1 MHSAGTEMSG
11 WGLWSLLP
19 LAVTLILAFVSR
31 SALIAMLIGVFIGTL
46 MIGALPGVGLNELLQ
61 SSLGNSDFIWICE
74 IVILIG
80 ILFEG
85 FKRSGVLL
93 ALAERFGGATHS
105 PRRAALTA
113 WGLGFL
119 IIDDYFSPLMTGAVV
134 RPMSDRAGM
143 PREKLAFILDATT
156 ASVCILVPFTAW
168 GAYMASLIAAQGG
181 PVTSAEE
188 GLRVFIG
195 SIGYNFYPLL
205 ILCFSLLVCLRVIPD
220 FGPMRRAEQRAAETG
235 ALVRPGANPLLD
247 SDNDLGASSEGAS
260 LLSELALPV
269 ALVVGIGVG
278 SLVIAG
284 SVQIV
289 EAFMA
294 GVVSLVGV
302 LLLRRRL
309 RSASEIAALILDGA
323 RSVMPALLIVAL
335 AYALNTVAGQLGVG
349 EAIVAAFSGSFEP
362 GWLVPLTFVIT
373 AAIGFS
379 TGTSWGA
386 FAMMMPVAV
395 PVAYAF
401 SSGELTPIVYQTI
414 AAVAGGGIFGDHASP
429 VSDTTVLA
437 SLGAGSDH
445 MDHVITQLPYALLAA
460 ALTTGLY
467 LLL

>member
-156 ASVCILVPFTAW
+156 ASVCIMVPFTAW

-181 PVTSAEE
+181 PVTSVEE

-349 EAIVAAFSGSFEP
+349 EAIVAA
-362 GWLVPLTFVIT
+362 
-373 AAIGFS
+373 
-379 TGTSWGA
+379 
-386 FAMMMPVAV
+386 
-395 PVAYAF
+395 
-401 SSGELTPIVYQTI
+401 
-414 AAVAGGGIFGDHASP
+414 
-429 VSDTTVLA
+429 
-437 SLGAGSDH
+437 
-445 MDHVITQLPYALLAA
+445 
-460 ALTTGLY
+460 
-467 LLL
+467 